1 MAVPA
6 PEEVLANAAEAID
19 RHLELRLNGR
29 PHRLTAF
36 SPPDRLGEGGLPR

>member
-19 RHLELRLNGR
+19 RHLELRLKGR
-29 PHRLTAF
+29 PHR
-36 SPPDRLGEGGLPR
+36 RLR